1 MRCDRVA
8 WSAPVKLYGL
18 SDLHV
23 GYAANRR
30 TLSELPAHPEDWLVL
45 AGDIGENERQL
56 AWTLDTLG
64 PRFARLIWVPGNHD
78 LWTDPRDMHAPR
90 GEQKYLRLVELC
102 RSRGVL
108 TPEDPYVD
116 WHGEG
121 GFGVLAPL
129 FLLYDYSFRPDEVP
143 LAGAVDWARSD
154 GVMCADERLLQ
165 PDPYPSREEWCARRV
180 AAAELRLGRAA
191 LRGPLVLINHW
202 PLRRDLVRLRRIP
215 RFSVWCGTRRTE
227 DWHLRFGARVVVSGH
242 LHVRATDWRDG
253 VRFEEVS
260 LGYPDH
266 WRAERGA
273 HGYLREILP
282 GPERPG
288 QDLGTIWHR

>member
-1 MRCDRVA
+1 M
-8 WSAPVKLYGL
+8 KLYAL

-30 TLSELPAHPEDWLVL
+30 TLAELPAHPDDWLVL
-45 AGDIGENERQL
+45 AGDIGESDRHL
-56 AWTLDTLG
+56 AWTLDLLA
-64 PRFARLIWVPGNHD
+64 PRFAQLLWVPGNHD
-78 LWTDPRDMHAPR
+78 LWTDPRDPRAAR
-90 GEQKYLRLVELC
+90 GEARYRQLVDLC

-108 TPEDPYVD
+108 TPEDPYAD
-116 WHGEG
+116 WNGEG
-121 GFGVLAPL
+121 GFAVLAPL

-143 LAGAVDWARSD
+143 LHAAVDWARSD
-154 GVMCADERLLQ
+154 GVLCTDEHFLY
-165 PDPYPSREEWCARRV
+165 PDPHPTREAWCASRV
-180 AAAELRLGRAA
+180 AEAEKQLELAAR
-191 LRGPLVLINHW
+191 RGPLVLINHW
-202 PLRRDLVRLRRIP
+202 PLRADLIRLKRIP
-215 RFSVWCGTRRTE
+215 RFRIWCGTRRTE

-273 HGYLREILP
+273 AGYLREILP
-282 GPERPG
+282 GPEHPG
-288 QDLGTIWHR
+288 TDAPTCWHR